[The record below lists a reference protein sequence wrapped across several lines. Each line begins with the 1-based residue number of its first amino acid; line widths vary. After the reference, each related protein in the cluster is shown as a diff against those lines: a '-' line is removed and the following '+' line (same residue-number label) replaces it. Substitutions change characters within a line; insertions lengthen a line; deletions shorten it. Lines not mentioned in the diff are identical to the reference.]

1 MNIQLAKLL
10 KYSKWYT
17 TDKDNTAGLE
27 LDSITTTSSHG
38 QMITKPTHF
47 INESSSCINLNFSSN
62 NCFVK
67 NCGSELSNYD
77 KYHYNIIY
85 KTFNF
90 DVPLL
95 QSYYRDVWD
104 YKRANTESIQKA
116 ISMFDWSKA
125 FRHLHTNGK
134 CELLTNISL
143 HIKPKNVGYKT
154 SDWMNRLIILSL
166 KKTKTNHEILC

>member
-67 NCGSELSNYD
+67 NCQTMT
-77 KYHYNIIY
+77 NIIIISSTKPSILMY
-85 KTFNF
+85 PSFSLITETFGITNVQILKVF
-90 DVPLL
+90 KKLFQCL
-95 QSYYRDVWD
+95 TGLRLSAIYIQMEN
-104 YKRANTESIQKA
+104 AN
-116 ISMFDWSKA
+116 
-125 FRHLHTNGK
+125 
-134 CELLTNISL
+134 
-143 HIKPKNVGYKT
+143 Y
-154 SDWMNRLIILSL
+154 
-166 KKTKTNHEILC
+166 